1 MDFVENPKRN
11 LERVQHQKP
20 TLVIIDLETTGLI
33 DGPRMPH
40 ITQIAV
46 KEKETGDSFSVY
58 VMPKIPITDDA
69 QKLTGISV
77 ANGDMLV
84 NEKRVECVSIQ
95 TALTQ
100 LQRWLARFENVFLVA
115 HYGKAFDFPVLMS
128 ALKNNNMIEK
138 FLSSV
143 TGFVDSWLVFR
154 QKYPGR
160 SCKQVDLARTLLHIT
175 YDAHNAEADV
185 QTLAKL
191 VGLCTTSEL
200 LSFRFSPKDIMLD

>member
-33 DGPRMPH
+33 
-40 ITQIAV
+40 
-46 KEKETGDSFSVY
+46 
-58 VMPKIPITDDA
+58 
-69 QKLTGISV
+69 
-77 ANGDMLV
+77 
-84 NEKRVECVSIQ
+84 
-95 TALTQ
+95 
-100 LQRWLARFENVFLVA
+100 
-115 HYGKAFDFPVLMS
+115 
-128 ALKNNNMIEK
+128 
-138 FLSSV
+138 